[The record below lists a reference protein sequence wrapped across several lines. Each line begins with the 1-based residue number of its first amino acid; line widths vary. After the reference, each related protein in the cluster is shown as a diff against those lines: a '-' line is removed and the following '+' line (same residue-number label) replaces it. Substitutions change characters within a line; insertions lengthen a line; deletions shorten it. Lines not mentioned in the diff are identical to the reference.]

1 MNYVEVP
8 ARGWKIESPM
18 IDRDTEWKGLI
29 DQEED
34 GDEVFDKG
42 KSLFKN
48 YKLDTPQ
55 LLEKMFE
62 NDFRLTKIPKIVKDK
77 DQLQKVKTSLLEHY
91 AFIKNMYLALTCN
104 SVYPAINQADYLYW
118 IQMCRFLEKPH
129 VQ

>member
-77 DQLQKVKTSLLEHY
+77 DQLQKVKTSQLEHY

-104 SVYPAINQADYLYW
+104 SVYPAIN
-118 IQMCRFLEKPH
+118 
-129 VQ
+129 